1 MPNLLYQVPT
11 QKHLLVVGHDQL
23 GLFSFHF
30 ATQAAFSVSSS
41 QFCTSA
47 CLSFKPN
54 PSYWMASGNKSKSQ
68 RKGVSVAGRAPAWSG
83 ARAFSPPASSPRS
96 TQSSFPPLAQQNG
109 NRFDAPQDRVLQSL
123 SGLTGTTITLKTKSS
138 QHYEGVVSSTGNDGD
153 TPGVTLKDVKEL
165 SNPGAPLK
173 EQFFIALTNIDTWS
187 SGPADAKFTNGDT
200 FRTDADI
207 GQKRTTGGEKE
218 LQAWQAPPDTPPPTD
233 NSELAR
239 GDELTFGPGS
249 NGNTSWDQFAA
260 NEKLFGVKATYDED
274 VYTTK
279 LDRNHPEYKE
289 RAREAQKIAD
299 EILGA
304 SSSNPHVAEERNQ
317 AHDDSGANE
326 EDKYGAVV
334 RGSNAYV
341 PPGARKPGVAAAAPT
356 GSTNAAKPDI
366 PKVSVNGPD
375 GVTVSSQSKSP
386 ASSSKT
392 PSPAPNKPADAL
404 PALREFVANEKQ
416 RLTEKRQAL
425 AKSEMDKRMADLVKF
440 SQSFKLN
447 KPIPDDLVPILAK
460 DEEKQKQ
467 IREKSTKDA
476 TSSQARN
483 IGASAISAPT
493 RGPHITTAKVV
504 EAVRKPTVPTTA
516 ASKVAG
522 QVAGIG
528 SSAQK
533 SSTKTETT
541 KPAKPVMFIQ
551 SIPPFKGSKRQSL
564 QHGPTTTSSSN
575 GSTSTPAQPP
585 ASAKI
590 TPSTAS
596 TANANAAAANA
607 AAAAAAAAAKLN
619 ANALSFRPNPK
630 ASAFTPGAPSP
641 GPSTSN
647 NSVSSSVSPKPK
659 DAGPAPPN
667 PFFGSRPIKKS
678 PPVNVKDDFNP
689 FKHGKVVDAS
699 GINALWPYSGK
710 RYSQMFPTPQHPP
723 QAPHMVAPPTMPP
736 PPPYEE
742 DPNQRAAGGYVYYA
756 PTYYP
761 GQHIMPGMAPP
772 GPPGTFMPP
781 YMQPMHYPPG
791 MPPNAMY
798 APPMGQ
804 MPPYMAAPPP
814 GSYPPNGAAGHR
826 PSMPPTP
833 IPAHAHPYYHQSP
846 QIQHAVPYP
855 MMMQPPPGSVPPHP
869 YDGSQAPPVQMGG
882 HA

>member
-1 MPNLLYQVPT
+1 
-11 QKHLLVVGHDQL
+11 
-23 GLFSFHF
+23 
-30 ATQAAFSVSSS
+30 
-41 QFCTSA
+41 
-47 CLSFKPN
+47 
-54 PSYWMASGNKSKSQ
+54 MASGNRTKAQ
-68 RKGVSVAGRAPAWSG
+68 RKGAPGSAGRAPAWSG
-83 ARAFSPPASSPRS
+83 ARASPTFSPSSSSPRPN
-96 TQSSFPPLAQQNG
+96 QSSFPPLAQQNG
-109 NRFDAPQDRVLQSL
+109 NRFDSPPDRVLQSL
-123 SGLTGTTITLKTKSS
+123 SGLTGTTITLITKSALR
-138 QHYEGVVSSTGNDGD
+138 YEGVVSLTSNEGE

-165 SNPGAPLK
+165 TTPGAPIKDQL
-173 EQFFIALTNIDTWS
+173 FIASANIDTWS

-207 GQKRTTGGEKE
+207 GQKRTGGGEKE
-218 LQAWQAPPDTPPPTD
+218 LQAWQAPSDVPLPTE
-233 NSELAR
+233 SSQFAR
-239 GDELTFGPGS
+239 GDDVTFGPGS

-279 LDRNHPEYKE
+279 LDRNHPEFKE

-304 SSSNPHVAEERNQ
+304 TASNPHIAEERNQ
-317 AHDDSGANE
+317 ANDDSGVNE

-341 PPGARKPGVAAAAPT
+341 PPGARKAAAAAVVAVGPN
-356 GSTNAAKPDI
+356 SAAKPDI
-366 PKVSVNGPD
+366 PQVSVNGPD
-375 GVTVSSQSKSP
+375 GAAISSQSKSP
-386 ASSSKT
+386 ASSSKA
-392 PSPAPNKPADAL
+392 PSPAPNKFDQPADAL

-447 KPIPDDLVPILAK
+447 KPIPEDLVSILAK

-467 IREKSTKDA
+467 IREKSSKDA
-476 TSSQARN
+476 SSAQARN
-483 IGASAISAPT
+483 IGASIAAVPT

-504 EAVRKPTVPTTA
+504 EAGRKPAAPAAAAGKTA
-516 ASKVAG
+516 TQAAG
-522 QVAGIG
+522 TGV
-528 SSAQK
+528 SAQK
-533 SSTKTETT
+533 PNTTKTETT

-551 SIPPFKGSKRQSL
+551 AIPPFKGSKRQSL
-564 QHGPTTTSSSN
+564 QQPASTTN
-575 GSTSTPAQPP
+575 GGLNGASATTAQPP
-585 ASAKI
+585 ASAKP
-590 TPSTAS
+590 TP
-596 TANANAAAANA
+596 AAANS
-607 AAAAAAAAAKLN
+607 AAAAAKLN
-619 ANALSFRPNPK
+619 ANAMSFRPNPK

-659 DAGPAPPN
+659 ETQGPAPPN
-667 PFFGSRPIKKS
+667 PFFGTRPIKKS

-689 FKHGKVVDAS
+689 FKHAKVVDAS
-699 GINALWPYSGK
+699 GITALWPYSGK
-710 RYSQMFPTPQHPP
+710 RYMQMYPTQQHPP
-723 QAPHMVAPPTMPP
+723 QAPHMVAPPPTMPP

-742 DPNQRAAGGYVYYA
+742 DPNQRAATGGYVYYA

-761 GQHIMPGMAPP
+761 GQPMMPGMAPP

-804 MPPYMAAPPP
+804 MPPYMSAPPP
-814 GSYPPNGAAGHR
+814 GSYPPPPNGAAGPR

-846 QIQHAVPYP
+846 QLQHAVPYP
-855 MMMQPPPGSVPPHP
+855 MMMPPPPGSVPPHP